1 MDIHYRENYPKQH
14 SHENKIVPCPISVVS
29 VNSQHLKEKTNTNSE
44 ESIQELLL
52 CIEKLD
58 KKVERFSGKFNVTK
72 RINTLLRQ
80 EVDDLQQYQRR
91 PCIIIDGIN
100 HGKDEN
106 ITDITSKARP
116 VMNKHFQISKAA
128 L

>member
-1 MDIHYRENYPKQH
+1 MKTKQYH
-14 SHENKIVPCPISVVS
+14 ARSQLSALTPT
-29 VNSQHLKEKTNTNSE
+29 QHLKEKTNTNSE

-52 CIEKLD
+52 YIEKLD
-58 KKVERFSGKFNVTK
+58 KKVERFSGKLNVTK

-100 HGKDEN
+100 HDKDEN